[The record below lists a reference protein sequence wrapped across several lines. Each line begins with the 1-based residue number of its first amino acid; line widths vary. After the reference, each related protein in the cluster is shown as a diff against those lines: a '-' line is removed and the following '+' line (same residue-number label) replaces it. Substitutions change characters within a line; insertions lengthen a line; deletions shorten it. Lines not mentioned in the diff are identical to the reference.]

1 MSVPLTPFSLRH
13 EIGDVIKD
21 RYTIRAV
28 LGAGAFGT
36 VYRVEE
42 PLGSRVVT
50 LACKEMH
57 VLTDASTPGD
67 ERTDALRM
75 FQEEA
80 YLLQTLRNP
89 HIPAAYFES
98 TKGTW
103 LACPICGRTLRGAR
117 TRPPHGW
124 PLHGI
129 AAPPS
134 LL

>member
-1 MSVPLTPFSLRH
+1 MTNSVAPAPAVPLQSLALRH
-13 EIGDVIKD
+13 EIGELIKD
-21 RYTIRAV
+21 RYTIREV

-42 PLGSRVVT
+42 SIGARTVT

-57 VLTDASTPGD
+57 VLNDPVTSAD
-67 ERTDALRM
+67 EREDALRM

-98 TKGTW
+98 AKGVW
-103 LACPICGRTLRGAR
+103 LACPVCGRVFRGAR
-117 TRPPHGW
+117 VCP
-124 PLHGI
+124 
-129 AAPPS
+129 
-134 LL
+134 